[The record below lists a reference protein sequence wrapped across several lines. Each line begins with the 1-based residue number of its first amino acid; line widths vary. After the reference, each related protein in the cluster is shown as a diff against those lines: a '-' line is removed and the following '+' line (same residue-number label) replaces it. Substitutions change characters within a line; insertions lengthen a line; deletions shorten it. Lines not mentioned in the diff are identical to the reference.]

1 MGMAPVA
8 HVLFVSA
15 RLRSNSHRTS
25 ADQKLCSIEQVHDLQ
40 PKEPTLG
47 EPRPLRP
54 LVSPT
59 NNRHPTTFYIQAC
72 ERKDAGGAGAAAKI
86 IRCNYKLQYR
96 LMVAGWF
103 TRSSNLLNSRH

>member
-15 RLRSNSHRTS
+15 RLRSNSYRAS

-54 LVSPT
+54 FVSPT
-59 NNRHPTTFYIQAC
+59 NNRNPTSFLHPSLWEGRMRVGRAL
-72 ERKDAGGAGAAAKI
+72 RRKI
-86 IRCNYKLQYR
+86 IRCNAVQL
-96 LMVAGWF
+96 WP
-103 TRSSNLLNSRH
+103 NSK